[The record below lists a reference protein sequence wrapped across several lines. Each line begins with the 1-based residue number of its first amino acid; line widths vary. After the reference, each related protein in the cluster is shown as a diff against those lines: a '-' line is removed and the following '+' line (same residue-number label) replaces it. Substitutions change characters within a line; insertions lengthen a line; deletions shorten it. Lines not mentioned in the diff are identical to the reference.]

1 MFQQGS
7 DKVPDKFHDAA
18 AYFCEDEWKLLH
30 EWQKE
35 LYNSVMKEIHQ
46 ALISLG
52 PLITTTVF
60 SLREKEKDALHHVE
74 EQDRESWQAD
84 GHSPGVT
91 TAGLAV
97 PLNIKGEGNKYQKDP
112 QDKDQREYSDY
123 LASGP
128 PFIDVN
134 TSVKINR
141 RQKGYSCY
149 QQEANRTTSS
159 DVFPSDC
166 YPAVYPEILLPIQDE
181 QAIPFNN
188 CPGSDGSEIHNRLPK
203 GVTIPNAD
211 MCWRK
216 EAESKSP
223 LVDHNSEG
231 EQRTTPSFGHEV
243 ISFIVKDE
251 EETSSLGQRD
261 AKSRGSIKSG
271 VECGESVNR
280 QQKERNSIRHSDKR
294 PAYKGSARPFNIKVP
309 WVSEKK
315 KYPRSQLWSQSF
327 LEFRGEKTDCQTSIS
342 NPAPIDMHHSNPTV
356 VRSETYDESQSIPE
370 NAAFL
375 PCLTETPM
383 VHETYTCI
391 ECGKRFHKKGE
402 LIRHFRTHTSAR
414 PYACT
419 ECKKSF
425 FKKGDFTRH
434 RRTHTG
440 EKPFTCADCHKS
452 FNRKGNLDQHRIL
465 IHSGVRPFKCSE
477 CEKCFSRQCHL
488 TKHMMKHRKTN
499 TITFPNNMM

>member
-123 LASGP
+123 LASGQAEKGP

-203 GVTIPNAD
+203 
-211 MCWRK
+211 
-216 EAESKSP
+216 
-223 LVDHNSEG
+223 
-231 EQRTTPSFGHEV
+231 
-243 ISFIVKDE
+243 
-251 EETSSLGQRD
+251 
-261 AKSRGSIKSG
+261 
-271 VECGESVNR
+271 ECGESVNR